1 MKSNKFFLLI
11 KNAYVVA
18 PEAIVKKDIL
28 IANGKIVAIEDGLDS
43 GSFSSMTDVYDAEGD
58 YVLPGLIDQH
68 VHLIGG
74 GGEDGFA
81 SRTPAVSVENII
93 RSGITTV
100 VGVLGTDG
108 NSRSVKDLL
117 AKANA
122 LDSEGISVR
131 IHTGSY
137 EIPSITL
144 CGDIG
149 TDIAYIDKVI
159 GVKAAMSD
167 HRSSCPTAR
176 DLVNL
181 GTKARVA
188 GMLSGKPGIVHIHVG
203 SGKEGLDPL
212 FKAVEISDLPAR
224 QFSPTHLT
232 RSKELFEEALRFAR
246 LGAFIDIT
254 ADATGCLNRFTTM
267 DAIADCPKDLLCKL
281 TVSSDGNGSM
291 PVFGATGNLIS
302 MGIGNQSTL
311 LKLLKEIV
319 EHKVLSLPEAIQV
332 FSSNVAA
339 NIGLSQSKG
348 RIITGYDAD
357 LTIMNKDLTLRSVVS
372 KGIIAYRDGELL
384 SKGYYS

>member
-1 MKSNKFFLLI
+1 MSKYFLII
-11 KNAYVVA
+11 KNASVFT
-18 PEAIVKKDIL
+18 PENIGKKDIL
-28 IANGKIVAIEDGLDS
+28 IANGKIVAIEDALDS
-43 GSFSSMTDVYDAEGD
+43 GCFSPITDVYDAQGD
-58 YVLPGLIDQH
+58 YILPGLIDQH

-81 SRTPAVSVENII
+81 SRTPAVSVESII
-93 RSGITTV
+93 SSGITTV

-108 NSRSVKDLL
+108 NSRNIKDLL

-122 LDSEGISVR
+122 LDSEGVSVR

-137 EIPSITL
+137 EIPSVTL

-159 GVKAAMSD
+159 GVKTAMSD

-176 DLVNL
+176 ELVNL
-181 GTKARVA
+181 GSKARVA

-212 FKAVEISDLPAR
+212 FKAVELSDLPAR

-232 RSKELFEEALRFAR
+232 RSKELYEEALRFAR

-254 ADATGCLNRFTTM
+254 ADAKGSLNRFTTM
-267 DAIADCPKDLLCKL
+267 DAIAACPKDLLCKL

-291 PVFGATGNLIS
+291 PLFGEAGNLIS

-319 EHKVLSLPEAIQV
+319 EAKILPLSEAIQI
-332 FSSNVAA
+332 FSSNVAT

-348 RIITGYDAD
+348 RIMNGYDAD
-357 LTIMNKDLTLRSVVS
+357 ITVLSKDLTLRSVIS
-372 KGIIAYRDGELL
+372 KGVIAYRDGELL
-384 SKGYYS
+384 TKGYYS